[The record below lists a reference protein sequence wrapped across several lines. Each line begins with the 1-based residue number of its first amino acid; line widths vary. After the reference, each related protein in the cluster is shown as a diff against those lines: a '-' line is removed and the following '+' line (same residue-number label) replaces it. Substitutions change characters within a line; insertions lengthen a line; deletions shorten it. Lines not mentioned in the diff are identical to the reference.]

1 MSSTNSK
8 IILPEVEEHP
18 LEPFLPPHARL
29 LMLGSFPPQK
39 KRWCMEF
46 YYPNWINDMWRIM
59 GHIFYG
65 NRNEFV
71 KTNEKTFDKEK
82 IIGFLMQRGIALYD
96 TASAVRRLKDN
107 ASDKFLEVVQPT
119 DLDLLLRQ
127 IPECHT
133 IVTTGEKATE
143 TICAYF
149 GQTQM
154 PAVGQYI
161 SFTHGDRPLRLYR
174 MPSSSRAYP
183 MKLEQKAV
191 CYRDMMIQTGLL
203 RETE

>member
-1 MSSTNSK
+1 MSNTNSK

-107 ASDKFLEVVQPT
+107 ASDKFLQIVEAT
-119 DLDLLLRQ
+119 DLEGLLER
-127 IPECHT
+127 IPDCRT
-133 IVTTGEKATE
+133 LVTTGEKSTE
-143 TICAYF
+143 TVCSVF
-149 GQTQM
+149 GCEK
-154 PAVGQYI
+154 PATGGW
-161 SFTHGDRPLRLYR
+161 TPLNITRSGRELRFYR
-174 MPSSSRAYP
+174 MPSTSRAYP
-183 MKLEQKAV
+183 LALEKKAEI
-191 CYRDMMIQTGLL
+191 YGKMFHEAGLL
-203 RETE
+203 